1 MVKMGTVWER
11 TAEFLTDNFT
21 VILPISL
28 LAYFVPLSIQGNF
41 GPVIENAGPELVF
54 ALSLITL
61 GFSALVTWGWLTLAA
76 MALDQE
82 RDPGAVGLRRLLPAL
97 IVSILIFLALC
108 LLALPPA
115 LTIMVTGRGA
125 EDLSLS
131 LPIAVMWALSIYC
144 LLAIVAG
151 IWITARLIL
160 VYPVIV
166 AAKAMLGAVLRSWRL
181 TRGIAVPIVGV
192 TLLYT
197 LVATVAV
204 VATKLVFGSV
214 FTLVAGPGGG
224 LSLSSVLTSV
234 MVAAVQ
240 TGFFAV
246 VPVFTAKLYQAVIGA
261 GAAVRA

>member
-1 MVKMGTVWER
+1 MVKMGTVWDR
-11 TAEFLTDNFT
+11 TAEFLTDNLPA
-21 VILPISL
+21 ILPIAL

-41 GPVIENAGPELVF
+41 DTMVENASSGLVL

-61 GFSALVTWGWLTLAA
+61 GFSALVTWGWLTLTA
-76 MALDQE
+76 MALDHE
-82 RDPGAVGLRRLLPAL
+82 SSPGKMGLRRLLPAL
-97 IVSILIFLALC
+97 LVSILVFAGVC
-108 LLALPPA
+108 LLALPPV
-115 LTIMVTGRGA
+115 LTVIVTGRGTA
-125 EDLSLS
+125 DLSVS

-151 IWITARLIL
+151 VWITARLIL
-160 VYPVIV
+160 AYPVIV
-166 AAKAMLGAVLRSWRL
+166 AEGAMFGAIVRSWRL
-181 TRGIAVPIVGV
+181 TRGIALPIVGV

-204 VATKLVFGSV
+204 IATKLVFGSV

-224 LSLSSVLTSV
+224 LSLSGVLTSV

-246 VPVFTAKLYQAVIGA
+246 VPVFTAKLYQAVTS
-261 GAAVRA
+261 AARA